1 MAGKRQ
7 PTDAVKARGKKHLS
21 ALEEERRR
29 ASEVQGEGPRY
40 LTAPEWLSKA
50 AKEIFRAKQRLLID
64 LLPTLVSRLDA
75 DTLAAYCV
83 AFLSWQ
89 AASEKTTAAI
99 ETGNSAAADAW
110 GKIQDRHFK
119 QARACAADLGMTLS
133 ARCQLVVPPAPKAE
147 KNPLLTLME
156 NYRKEA

>member
-21 ALEEERRR
+21 SQEEERRR
-29 ASEVQGEGPRY
+29 ASEVQGEGPRH
-40 LTAPEWLSKA
+40 LSAPGWLGEE
-50 AKEIFRAKQRLLID
+50 AKEVFRTKQRLLIN
-64 LLPTLVSRLDA
+64 LMPTLVSKLDA

-83 AFLSWQ
+83 AFLSWRS
-89 AASEKTTAAI
+89 ASEKTTQAI
-99 ETGNSAAADAW
+99 ESGNSEAADIW